1 MTVQPDRTEVPRI
14 FVYVAL
20 LLLCLMLVP
29 PALVA
34 RMRATTTPNR
44 RIHLIQDMDN
54 QAHLKAQQANPVFA
68 DGRAM
73 RIAPEGTIARSD
85 VRELS
90 AFVEGKRDGEWMK
103 VLPAE
108 VPLTMETLRRGQDRF
123 NIYCA
128 LCHGYAGFGDGMIHE
143 RAMELVLNAEG
154 PVHGTQWVQPSSLHD
169 ADIPDQP
176 VGQIFNTITHGI
188 RNMAG
193 YASQIPVADRWAIA
207 AYVKA
212 LQASQNADPSQLSE
226 SVRTRLGIDSGG

>member
-1 MTVQPDRTEVPRI
+1 VLPDRTEIPRV
-14 FVYVAL
+14 FVYAAL

-34 RMRATTTPNR
+34 RMRATTTENR

-54 QAHLKAQQANPVFA
+54 QARFGAQQANAMFA

-73 RIAPEGTIARSD
+73 RPRIEGAVARQD
-85 VRELS
+85 ARGIG
-90 AFVEGKRDGEWMK
+90 AFETGMTDGQWMK

-108 VPLTMETLRRGQDRF
+108 VPLDDATLRRGQERF

-128 LCHGYAGFGDGMIHE
+128 LCHGYAGYGDGIIHE
-143 RAMELVLNAEG
+143 RAMELLTNADG
-154 PVHGTQWVQPSSLHD
+154 PVQGTQWVQPSSFH
-169 ADIPDQP
+169 IGEVPGQP

-193 YASQIPVADRWAIA
+193 YKAQIPASDRWAIA

-212 LQASQNADPSQLSE
+212 LQASQNADPALLSE
-226 SVRTRLGIDSGG
+226 PVRTRLGL